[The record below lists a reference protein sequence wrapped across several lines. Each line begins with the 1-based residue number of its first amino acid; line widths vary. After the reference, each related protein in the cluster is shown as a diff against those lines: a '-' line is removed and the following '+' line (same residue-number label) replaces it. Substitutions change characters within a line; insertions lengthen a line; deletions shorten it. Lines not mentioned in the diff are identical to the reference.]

1 MQCDLLYPS
10 DYKQKTKHFLSEAAV
25 VNLELEY
32 LAGILCPYN
41 MDYALKVLS
50 ELVTDIEVIRYRQ
63 DVLRDF
69 LNVPQLE
76 GILYKSLH
84 TVYQN
89 ARSVYAKVGSTQS
102 FFEISEN
109 LEHIDSFIACIRAC
123 HDFYE
128 NYYDKLNSKGAKEL
142 ARALEEKYAADEF
155 GTLVSETKKLKEV
168 LEDGIKSVTFAVN
181 FDELMRP
188 SEVALL
194 AVSREPFRKKGLFEK
209 LFSKEEVTEPLGNV
223 YSRKSKEGALVAVNE
238 RLFAELDELSGEY
251 AKHFNTALSAYF
263 SSSISFLTKLEP
275 QINFYVGV
283 VNMVERMRQLKL
295 PVCIPEILPFEKR
308 VLECADMYD
317 TAFACKLYTSSPAA
331 RPSTGVKTN
340 DCKMNEDEGILILT
354 GSNNGGKTTFTR
366 AAGINQV
373 LAQCGLC
380 VGAKAAHISIVD
392 ELFVHFPREEEIGIN
407 ASRFTEECKEFRA
420 TTEKA
425 TQYSMV
431 LMNESL
437 SSTTPS
443 ECLMIAEELM
453 KIFSHIGVRLI
464 YTTHIHDLIGKIDE
478 INRLKPK
485 SRLCSMTAQCDGDG
499 KPTYRIVKGFTDNS
513 HNARYIFSRFG
524 ISYEEYL
531 NSQGKQDE

>member
-10 DYKQKTKHFLSEAAV
+10 DYKQKTRHFLSEAAV
-25 VNLELEY
+25 ANLELEY
-32 LAGILCPYN
+32 LAGMLCPYN

-69 LNVPQLE
+69 MNVPQLE

-89 ARSVYAKVGSTQS
+89 SRSVYAKVGSTQS

-109 LEHIDSFIACIRAC
+109 LEHIESFISCIRAC
-123 HDFYE
+123 HEFYE
-128 NYYDKLNSKGAKEL
+128 KCYDKLTSKGAREL
-142 ARALEEKYAADEF
+142 ARALEEKYAAEEF
-155 GTLVSETKKLKEV
+155 STLVSETKKLKEV
-168 LEDGIKSVTFAVN
+168 LENGIKSVTFAVN
-181 FDELMRP
+181 LDELMRP
-188 SEVALL
+188 SEVALIS
-194 AVSREPFRKKGLFEK
+194 VSREPFRKKKLFEK
-209 LFSKEEVTEPLGNV
+209 LFSKGETTEPLSNV
-223 YSRKSKEGALVAVNE
+223 YSRKSKEGAIVAINE
-238 RLFAELDELSGEY
+238 RLFAELDELGGEY
-251 AKHFNTALSAYF
+251 TKHFNTALSAYF

-283 VNMVERMRQLKL
+283 MNMVNRAEQMGL
-295 PVCIPEILPFEKR
+295 PVCIPEILPSEKR
-308 VLECADMYD
+308 VFDCGEMYD
-317 TAFACKLYTSSPAA
+317 LAFACKLYTASSFVGKL
-331 RPSTGVKTN
+331 SGEVKTN
-340 DCKMNEDEGILILT
+340 SCKMDEDEGILILT

-380 VGAKAAHISIVD
+380 VGAETAQISMVD
-392 ELFVHFPREEEIGIN
+392 ELFVHFPREEEVGIN
-407 ASRFTEECKEFRA
+407 ASRFTEECKEFRS

-478 INRLKPK
+478 INALEPK
-485 SRLCSMTAQCDGDG
+485 SRLCSMTAQCDESG
-499 KPTYRIVKGFTDNS
+499 KPTYRITKGFTDDS

-531 NSQGKQDE
+531 KGRAEV